1 MARRRR
7 DRFSAWKSRRRRRYN
22 RRLKTGRQRSAELG
36 QCQARTTDFGNSV
49 VMALVAIFGQ
59 ATTGEIVR
67 QRVYERRLRG
77 DENRHYKDKQTPVT
91 KKGRHG
97 RS

>member
-1 MARRRR
+1 
-7 DRFSAWKSRRRRRYN
+7 
-22 RRLKTGRQRSAELG
+22 
-36 QCQARTTDFGNSV
+36 
-49 VMALVAIFGQ
+49 MALVAIFRQ

-91 KKGRHG
+91 KKSRHRA
-97 RS
+97 RSVAPEDGYQTG